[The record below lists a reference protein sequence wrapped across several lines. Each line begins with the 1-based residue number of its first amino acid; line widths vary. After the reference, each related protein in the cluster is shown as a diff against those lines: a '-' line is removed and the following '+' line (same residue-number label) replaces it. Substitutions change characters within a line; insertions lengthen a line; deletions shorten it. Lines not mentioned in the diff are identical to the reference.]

1 MNSVAARPSRWP
13 SARTALADGAVV
25 VAAAAAI
32 ELLIFSATEHD
43 TGHPPGVLAY
53 ALGLSMAAI
62 LPARR
67 RAPLAV
73 LLTAAGLIVV
83 YEAVDSSGIS
93 PVIPLAIP
101 LYAAAAAGYL
111 KWAAG
116 AAAACITVTAAF
128 TVAEERAGTAAA
140 GVQLLIQAA
149 LLASLVL
156 LGETVRGRRALA
168 REAQRAAQHAI
179 IDREREASS
188 RVTQERLRIA
198 RELHDVLAHTLAGA
212 AVQAAVAADTLADDP
227 ATCREAVEQVRASCR
242 EARAELGAT
251 VGVLRA
257 GGADG
262 PDPGRDRAPAP
273 TLAQID
279 SVLEMGRRSGLRID
293 MPVTGSPRDL
303 PPAVGLT
310 AYRIIQES
318 LTNVVRHAA
327 AQSVTVSL
335 HYRPAELAVSVT
347 DDGRGDP
354 GPRSA
359 PPGGAPAGEQRGYG
373 LIGMRERAAAVGGS
387 LTAGNRAE
395 GGFHVIA
402 TLPAPAGKP

>member
-1 MNSVAARPSRWP
+1 
-13 SARTALADGAVV
+13 
-25 VAAAAAI
+25 
-32 ELLIFSATEHD
+32 
-43 TGHPPGVLAY
+43 
-53 ALGLSMAAI
+53 
-62 LPARR
+62 
-67 RAPLAV
+67 
-73 LLTAAGLIVV
+73 
-83 YEAVDSSGIS
+83 
-93 PVIPLAIP
+93 
-101 LYAAAAAGYL
+101 
-111 KWAAG
+111 
-116 AAAACITVTAAF
+116 
-128 TVAEERAGTAAA
+128 
-140 GVQLLIQAA
+140 
-149 LLASLVL
+149 
-156 LGETVRGRRALA
+156 VRGRRALA

-303 PPAVGLT
+303 PPAVGMT

-354 GPRSA
+354 GPSQCTTRW
-359 PPGGAPAGEQRGYG
+359 
-373 LIGMRERAAAVGGS
+373 RASGR
-387 LTAGNRAE
+387 TAGLRP
-395 GGFHVIA
+395 HRH
-402 TLPAPAGKP
+402 AGKSGRGRRVADRRKPGRGRVPRHRHPARAGREAMT